1 MLGFI
6 TENARRSFR
15 QLPDALRNSFQH
27 HGITPE
33 DWELIRKTPK
43 WRDPETR
50 AEFIGA
56 EDVVPLEAGAP
67 LSGERGAR
75 SAIGGKA
82 DVPAT

>member
-1 MLGFI
+1 MSGFI

-15 QLPDALRNSFQH
+15 QLPDALRNSFQR

-33 DWELIRKTPK
+33 DWELIRKTPM

-67 LSGERGAR
+67 LSGERGTR
-75 SAIGGKA
+75 SADRGKA